1 MPFQVTL
8 QKTGHR
14 FDVPEGQTVLAAA
27 NAAGFT
33 LAYGCRSGS
42 CGACKGKLVEGT
54 VDYGAHMPY
63 TLSEVEKKAGLALFC
78 TAKPLTDL
86 VIDAREIGG
95 MGGIEVRKLPARVL
109 SIEKPA
115 NDVAVLTLKL
125 PANVEWKFLAG
136 QYIEFLLRDNRRRA
150 YSMANPPHVTDHI
163 ELHLRHM
170 PGGLFTEPA
179 FTTMKEKDI
188 LRLEGPMGTFF
199 LREDSDKP
207 MVFVASGTG
216 FAPIKSIIEHMLHVG
231 IARPMVLY
239 WGGRRPADLYL
250 SDLCRRW
257 EAENGF
263 FTYIPVVSDALPEDT
278 WTGRTGFVHM
288 AVMTDLPDLSG
299 HEVYACGAP
308 IVVDS
313 ARRDFI
319 AQCGL
324 PADAFFADSF
334 TPSVDPI
341 IGDSPA

>member
-8 QKTGHR
+8 QQTGHR
-14 FDVPEGQTVLAAA
+14 FDVPAGQSVLAAA
-27 NAAGFT
+27 NAAGYT

-42 CGACKGKLVEGT
+42 CGACKGKLIEGS
-54 VDYGAHMPY
+54 VDYGVHMPY
-63 TLSEVEKKAGLALFC
+63 TLSEMEKKAGFALFC
-78 TAKPLTDL
+78 TAKPLTDI

-115 NDVAVLTLKL
+115 TDVVVLKLKL

-150 YSMANPPHVTDHI
+150 YSMANAPHVTDHV

-170 PGGLFTEPA
+170 PGGLFTDPA

-199 LREDSDKP
+199 LREDSAKP
-207 MVFVASGTG
+207 IVFVASGTG
-216 FAPIKSIIEHMLHVG
+216 FAPVKAIIEHMLHQG
-231 IARPMVLY
+231 IVRPMVLY

-250 SDLCRRW
+250 SELCRQW
-257 EAENGF
+257 EVAHGY
-263 FTYIPVVSDALPEDT
+263 FTFMPVISDAVPEDA
-278 WTGRTGFVHM
+278 WAGRTGFVHH
-288 AVMTDLPDLSG
+288 AVMADFPDLSG
-299 HEVYACGAP
+299 HQVYACGAP

-313 ARRDFI
+313 ARRDFVE
-319 AQCGL
+319 QCGL
-324 PADAFFADSF
+324 PPDEFFADSF
-334 TPSVDPI
+334 TPSVDPAAADQ
-341 IGDSPA
+341 G